1 MSTCRLKAEQNE
13 GSKGARSAL
22 VEQLLIYPRAAS
34 PAAWEPGNLTA
45 LCEIVDERIPS
56 TITVL
61 KLMAAHADTEGY
73 HAIDC
78 LVTGFNA
85 FVTE

>member
-1 MSTCRLKAEQNE
+1 M
-13 GSKGARSAL
+13 AL
-22 VEQLLIYPRAAS
+22 YEMA
-34 PAAWEPGNLTA
+34 
-45 LCEIVDERIPS
+45 DERIPS
-56 TITVL
+56 TITVM